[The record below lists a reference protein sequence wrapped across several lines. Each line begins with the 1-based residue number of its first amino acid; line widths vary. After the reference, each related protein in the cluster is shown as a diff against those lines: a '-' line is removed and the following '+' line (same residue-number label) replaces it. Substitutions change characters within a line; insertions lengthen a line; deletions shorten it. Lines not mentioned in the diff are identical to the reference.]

1 VIAQHED
8 WDEYY
13 RREPRESRE
22 SEITLSTSPPIYRR
36 DRVDGDMTS
45 PPPAQRKRRQR
56 SHWLQW
62 TILSLGVALFSC
74 GATLVAWSFGDDH
87 HHLWNIGAPLAL
99 AGQAAFLIGL
109 VLQLEVIWQQSKQT
123 TRRLENLD
131 QRVAPLP
138 TSALATPPAV
148 DAGSGI
154 GPTPTPDA
162 ESLLKELKGQLDQM
176 ATRLMR
182 PKW

>member
-1 VIAQHED
+1 MVAREDD
-8 WDEYY
+8 WDDVF
-13 RREPRESRE
+13 RPGDGRNQVVKVSRSPTTRPDQVDIEP
-22 SEITLSTSPPIYRR
+22 IGQ
-36 DRVDGDMTS
+36 V
-45 PPPAQRKRRQR
+45 PAPRTRRQR

-87 HHLWNIGAPLAL
+87 HHLWNVGAPMAL

-123 TRRLENLD
+123 SRRLENLD
-131 QRVAPLP
+131 QRVSPFP
-138 TSALATPPAV
+138 SSALSTPQTLES
-148 DAGSGI
+148 SG
-154 GPTPTPDA
+154 GVGQTSSPDA